1 MIALEKFLSFHLLR
15 YSTEA
20 LELSDFRETDV
31 FDALCLENMERLEML
46 HFSFC
51 QHMEEIKMG
60 NLHTR
65 VPPDTNYTSGFDTLK
80 AVQFYGCEKLRD
92 VTWLI
97 LAPNLRS
104 LYIVNCRKMEEIL
117 AEGKQ
122 GEVADVVPTPFLKL
136 ETLALMDLPELKSI
150 YWDALTFP
158 CLKSITVECPK
169 LKKLPLNSDSA
180 KGNHITIWGITA
192 WWNNLEW
199 ENEATRDAFL
209 HSFKIF

>member
-1 MIALEKFLSFHLLR
+1 
-15 YSTEA
+15 
-20 LELSDFRETDV
+20 
-31 FDALCLENMERLEML
+31 
-46 HFSFC
+46 
-51 QHMEEIKMG
+51 MEEIKMG